1 MCIAFACVPC
11 MRHACVVHEPCVPIP
26 RVERARLSVHLCW
39 WCALKRHYPAPANE
53 LLCDSV
59 VDLGWKLVLCTLR
72 TLRRVRYIILFLFMD
87 LSTPHR
93 WRDHPSRTLRKY
105 KYQSWYCS
113 PEHTH
118 QVLSGEYYVPVDQD
132 NHSAAINA
140 RKPLSSPAG
149 QGWQCMLLMFVTH
162 THTYVRQLP
171 YTNSLTPFTR
181 DFRDLQPHDFKI
193 LLQATPT

>member
-87 LSTPHR
+87 LSIPHR
-93 WRDHPSRTLRKY
+93 WRDHPTRTLRKY

-118 QVLSGEYYVPVDQD
+118 QVLCTRGSGQSFSGHQCTQAPEFPCRSRVAMHVADVCHA
-132 NHSAAINA
+132 HSH
-140 RKPLSSPAG
+140 LCST
-149 QGWQCMLLMFVTH
+149 VTLH
-162 THTYVRQLP
+162 KLADTIHPRLP
-171 YTNSLTPFTR
+171 GF
-181 DFRDLQPHDFKI
+181 
-193 LLQATPT
+193 ATS